1 MKQKWLILLGIL
13 MFAII
18 LGLMTGA
25 SNSPIAGGVI
35 SSIFGIAITS
45 LGLFTN
51 KSLEFKVKLNLIGGG
66 LIILSIGLLIGL
78 YFGIQ
83 YRYNDPISK
92 SNKKFIWDNQQAPSS
107 TYEAIDWVLTNDLLI
122 SRGFTR
128 QQIQEIYTMRI
139 KEMNTRDSSLKA
151 NPSESYMHGDKYSK
165 EQPYYKMII
174 GGYQTSLLSRSIAND
189 PRAKRIDEVQ

>member
-1 MKQKWLILLGIL
+1 MRQKWLILLGIL
-13 MFAII
+13 LFAIV

-25 SNSPIAGGVI
+25 SNSPLAGGVI
-35 SSIFGIAITS
+35 SSILGIAIAA

-51 KSLEFKVKLNLIGGG
+51 KELEFKVKLNLIGGG
-66 LIILSIGLLIGL
+66 LIILSAGLLIGL

-92 SNKKFIWDNQQAPSS
+92 ENKKFIWGNQRAPSS

-128 QQIQEIYTMRI
+128 QQVEEIYNMRI
-139 KEMNTRDSSLKA
+139 REINSRDSALKA
-151 NPSESYMHGDKYSK
+151 NPTTTYMFDDKYSK

-189 PRAKRIDEVQ
+189 PNAKRKDEAQ